1 MPALDFVKFDATP
14 LQKEPCN
21 YMVIPE
27 FIKPEIL
34 KGINA
39 DFPEITEPGNFPL
52 DGIKYGPR
60 FKATAF

>member
-1 MPALDFVKFDATP
+1 MS

-27 FIKPEIL
+27 FIKHEML